1 MGKKVP
7 YVDRDACI
15 GCGTCV
21 ALCPAVFQ
29 LKDDGK
35 SDVVDANGASE
46 AEVQQAID
54 SCPVQCIHWKQ

>member
-1 MGKKVP
+1 MAKVP

-21 ALCPAVFQ
+21 AICPAVFQ

-35 SDVVDANGASE
+35 SDVVDAKGGSE
-46 AEVQQAID
+46 AEIQQAID
-54 SCPVQCIHWKQ
+54 SCPAQCIHWKK